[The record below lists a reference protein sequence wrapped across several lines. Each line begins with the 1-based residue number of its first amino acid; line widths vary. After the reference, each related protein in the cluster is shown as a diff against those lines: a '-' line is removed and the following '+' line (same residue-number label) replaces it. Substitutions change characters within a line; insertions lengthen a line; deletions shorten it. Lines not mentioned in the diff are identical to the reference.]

1 MKVRKQA
8 TLEPRTIASN
18 LQRKQKK
25 THLLQTE
32 RNQFKLPS
40 PPWRYVCVYWASIE
54 LASDKNLL
62 DLFLI
67 MSWCILYSDPKEL
80 KSVPRSFILDRKK
93 MFRTYFTNTFVFF
106 SHWIC
111 QQHVSFTN
119 FFFLNFHDDSCLVA
133 YIEKYRFLK
142 GAYKDVVSLRNWSLD
157 WCNAITTRTC
167 VILTLSLRHS
177 FCTIQKRADIQ
188 INGHSS
194 CIYMKKSLISQ
205 LSLQK
210 GT

>member
-1 MKVRKQA
+1 M
-8 TLEPRTIASN
+8 
-18 LQRKQKK
+18 
-25 THLLQTE
+25 
-32 RNQFKLPS
+32 
-40 PPWRYVCVYWASIE
+40 
-54 LASDKNLL
+54 

-67 MSWCILYSDPKEL
+67 MRWCILYSDPKEL
-80 KSVPRSFILDRKK
+80 KSVPRSFILDWK
-93 MFRTYFTNTFVFF
+93 NF
-106 SHWIC
+106 SHLLYEYIRIFLSLGMSTTC
-111 QQHVSFTN
+111 FFYK
-119 FFFLNFHDDSCLVA
+119 FFFFNFHDDSCLVA